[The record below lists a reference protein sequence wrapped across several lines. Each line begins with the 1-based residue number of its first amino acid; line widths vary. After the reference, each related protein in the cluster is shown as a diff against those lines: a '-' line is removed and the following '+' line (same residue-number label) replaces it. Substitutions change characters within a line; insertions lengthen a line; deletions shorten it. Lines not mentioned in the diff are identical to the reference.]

1 MTKPLH
7 ELKRPAVMV
16 TLPADRLKRLR
27 LIAIENDTTVKRLV
41 ENIVGEWIVNHDN
54 RRPT

>member
-1 MTKPLH
+1 
-7 ELKRPAVMV
+7 MV